1 MNSYISSSTF
11 ATTIFPSQL
20 QTVMMFKT
28 LTCPYLSPKKIQFVY
43 FHFHIFLHAFI
54 WYITSSYFISCLI
67 LHFTCIPADDSTIHG
82 SSSDPEKDWFH
93 QGGMFINSFKL
104 KFWGRNLK
112 KRKKARKKVKVAQ
125 FCPTLCN
132 PMDYTVYRILQAS
145 ILEWVS
151 FFSSP
156 GALPNSRIKPR
167 SPRSP
172 ALQVDSLPAEPQG
185 KPGIKNHYTIS
196 QKCYM
201 DWWKFCSLI
210 TFLLSCV
217 LQLQN

>member
-1 MNSYISSSTF
+1 MTQ
-11 ATTIFPSQL
+11 PS
-20 QTVMMFKT
+20 MEA
-28 LTCPYLSPKKIQFVY
+28 P
-43 FHFHIFLHAFI
+43 
-54 WYITSSYFISCLI
+54 LI
-67 LHFTCIPADDSTIHG
+67 LKRIDSTRVECLLIVSNWSYG
-82 SSSDPEKDWFH
+82 A
-93 QGGMFINSFKL
+93 GI
-104 KFWGRNLK
+104 K
-112 KRKKARKKVKVAQ
+112 KKKKERKKVKVAQ

-145 ILEWVS
+145 VLEWVS

-217 LQLQN
+217 LQLLN